1 MKTNKLI
8 PAVVSGLLLFSAIP
22 VQAVSSDDLQ
32 NMTVEEL
39 TDISSSAAVQARS
52 LLLAELLEQPVH
64 VVETNVTDTTDER
77 FSTSYETGILLPVI
91 LNDSDT
97 EIHEI
102 TVCFAA
108 WNEAGEPVTLQSS
121 LSAYAPGCMP
131 SIRLEGAVLAPGETL
146 NAEGT
151 DTYRLFP
158 FDITAPV
165 VNARAIVVSYTDDKE
180 QTWKN
185 PLLDSW
191 TKAYLGAYS
200 EEQEITE
207 EPAEEVKEEEAEAP
221 VEEAA
226 EEAGVP
232 AEETAEMPAEETAP
246 AEEAAEAPAEEAA
259 EAPAGEATEETAEKP
274 ASPTDDKAYVDWM
287 YVYNVQAALNELG
300 YNCGTPDGLAGELT
314 YQSMQKYQ
322 EEHGLPVTRTIT
334 GRLLDSLGIEH
345 PDS

>member
-8 PAVVSGLLLFSAIP
+8 PAVVSGLLLFSALP

-39 TDISSSAAVQARS
+39 TNISSSAAVQARS

-97 EIHEI
+97 EIHDI

-232 AEETAEMPAEETAP
+232 V
-246 AEEAAEAPAEEAA
+246 
-259 EAPAGEATEETAEKP
+259 EETAEKP

-345 PDS
+345 PDN

>member
-39 TDISSSAAVQARS
+39 TDISSSAAEQARS

-97 EIHEI
+97 EIHDI

-232 AEETAEMPAEETAP
+232 V
-246 AEEAAEAPAEEAA
+246 
-259 EAPAGEATEETAEKP
+259 EETAEKP

-345 PDS
+345 PDN